1 MKVAAIAIVRNAV
14 DLAPLTALH
23 HHLVGANRVWVI
35 DNGSSDGTY
44 EALRDLARKV
54 PGLRVDRDDGPF
66 DQAGMATRMANELLR
81 EDRYL
86 IVPFDA
92 DECWDLSIDRLAR
105 FMAREQVNAAI
116 GEVVNY
122 IQARSVLVPTVDSW
136 RLGNRRVA
144 RPVNPGILL
153 SAMQDERHCYVELVS
168 MAKMVA
174 APPKGATVEIIKGA
188 HSIHYEGRKEMRW
201 RRIACLHLPLR
212 AASEL
217 EKRVRDY
224 KDRHAPFRPKPEF
237 GWRLNYWAEMLES
250 GKIEREWAANSYAA
264 DGTLDVFSR
273 PAPTIVDDRMVRYLQ
288 RADLFLK
295 CLRLPGSRFWAAPAR
310 AALKPRFRSVKS
322 PAGLD
327 LRPVREG
334 TGNP

>member
-1 MKVAAIAIVRNAV
+1 VKVATIAIVRNAV

-23 HHLVGANRVWVI
+23 HHLIGADCVWVI

-66 DQAGMATRMANELLR
+66 DQAGMATRMANALLK

-86 IVPFDA
+86 IIPFDA
-92 DECWDLSIDRLAR
+92 DECWDLSIPRLVR
-105 FMAREQVNAAI
+105 FMVEQQVNAAV
-116 GEVVNY
+116 GAVVNY
-122 IQARSVLVPTVDSW
+122 IQARSVLTPTADSW
-136 RLGNRRVA
+136 RLANRRVEQ
-144 RPVNPGILL
+144 PVNPGVLL
-153 SAMQDERHCYVELVS
+153 AAMKDERHSFVELVV

-174 APPKGATVEIIKGA
+174 APPRGATVDIVKGA
-188 HSIHYEGRKEMRW
+188 HSIGYEGCKEARW

-224 KDRHAPFRPKPEF
+224 KDRHAQFRPKPEF
-237 GWRLNYWAEMLES
+237 GWRLNYWSEMLES
-250 GKIEREWAANSYAA
+250 GKIEREWAANSYAE
-264 DGTLDVFSR
+264 DGTLDVFGR
-273 PAPTIVDDRMVRYLQ
+273 PAPTVFDDRMVRYLQ
-288 RADLFLK
+288 RAALFLK
-295 CLRLPGSRFWAAPAR
+295 CMQLPGGRFLAMPAR
-310 AALKPRFRSVKS
+310 AALKPRFPSVKS

-327 LRPVREG
+327 LRAVQQTRAKS
-334 TGNP
+334 